1 MMERIEALKG
11 ISYFE
16 WCQLKLVVDEE
27 FRRQQHEAER
37 NLRLVDVK
45 SVKENKLGPIVT
57 AK

>member
-1 MMERIEALKG
+1 MMERIEALNG

-27 FRRQQHEAER
+27 FRRQQHESER

-45 SVKENKLGPIVT
+45 SVKESIHSQFGCK
-57 AK
+57 

>member
-1 MMERIEALKG
+1 MMERIEALNG

-27 FRRQQHEAER
+27 FRRQQRESER

-45 SVKENKLGPIVT
+45 SVKESIHSQFGCI
-57 AK
+57 